1 MVSEV
6 MEQLL
11 YLGFFFLATLLS
23 SYSTPTSDPIVVT
36 VSRRLDTVKFVL
48 GVEICHVSQTLSD
61 QKSGNE
67 GPCEVL
73 CPFPTIPFPNVVS
86 LSLLTFGFCS

>member
-23 SYSTPTSDPIVVT
+23 SYSTPTSNPIV
-36 VSRRLDTVKFVL
+36 
-48 GVEICHVSQTLSD
+48 
-61 QKSGNE
+61 
-67 GPCEVL
+67 
-73 CPFPTIPFPNVVS
+73 
-86 LSLLTFGFCS
+86 LSLT